1 MSEIRILL
9 VDDRAITRHGLSATL
24 RNIPDLAVVGEAAD
38 IAGAV
43 RQTGALGPDVILVD
57 GMAERAEPTE
67 LMKALSRSLGSS
79 VPAVLILADAPEERF
94 YRAQDE
100 GARGLLLKQSSTE
113 HLCTAIRMVAAG
125 YSLFLASAF
134 PPSAPER
141 NAPMTRGAAPADRL
155 SELTPR
161 ELDVLQKVVQGYT
174 NAEISRKLSLSEG
187 TVKSHIQHMLTKL
200 NLRNRVHAVIYAFE
214 IGLAPA
220 GTPPGPSPAAELPP
234 PADPRRSARRGLEV
248 RAELVAPGD
257 AAEVPRAEVRPVRPP
272 ARSPRPNARVASR
285 SGQPLTRESRH
296 PQGDNARYCA
306 IDA

>member
-9 VDDRAITRHGLSATL
+9 VDDRAITRHGLTATL

-43 RQTGALGPDVILVD
+43 RQTGILGPDVILVD
-57 GMAERAEPTE
+57 GMAERAEPIE
-67 LMKALSRSLGSS
+67 LMKALTRSLGSS

-94 YRAQDE
+94 YQAQNE
-100 GARGLLLKQSSTE
+100 GARGLLLKQSSTD

-141 NAPMTRGAAPADRL
+141 NAPMSPAKAPADRL

-161 ELDVLQKVVQGYT
+161 EFDVLQKVVQGYT

-220 GTPPGPSPAAELPP
+220 AAPRPFPEAGPSPR
-234 PADPRRSARRGLEV
+234 ADARRSARPGLEV
-248 RAELVAPGD
+248 RPESAAQGEP
-257 AAEVPRAEVRPVRPP
+257 AEVPRAEPRPLLPP
-272 ARSPRPNARVASR
+272 ARPARPSVRAAQR
-285 SGQPLTRESRH
+285 SGPQLPRESRH

>member
-9 VDDRAITRHGLSATL
+9 VDDRAISRHGLTATL
-24 RNIPDLAVVGEAAD
+24 RDIPDLAVVGEAAD
-38 IAGAV
+38 IASAV
-43 RQTGALGPDVILVD
+43 HLTETLRPDVVLVD
-57 GMAERAEPTE
+57 GMAESAEPTE
-67 LMKALSRSLGSS
+67 LMKALSRAFGSS

-94 YRAQDE
+94 HQAQHD
-100 GARGLLLKQSSTE
+100 GARGLLLKQSSTD

-134 PPSAPER
+134 SPVAPER
-141 NAPMTRGAAPADRL
+141 NVPTAPLETPADRL

-161 ELDVLQKVVQGYT
+161 EFDVLQKIVQGYT
-174 NAEISRKLSLSEG
+174 NAEISRKLCLSEG

-220 GTPPGPSPAAELPP
+220 TAPAI
-234 PADPRRSARRGLEV
+234 DQRVRGRPRRSSHMDSEAH
-248 RAELVAPGD
+248 AESGAQDD
-257 AAEVPRAEVRPVRPP
+257 AAEAPRAGPPRRQPPLPHPP
-272 ARSPRPNARVASR
+272 AWPASR
-285 SGQPLTRESRH
+285 SGPTFSREPRR
-296 PQGDNARYCA
+296 PQEDNARYCA

>member
-9 VDDRAITRHGLSATL
+9 VDDRAITRHGMAATL
-24 RNIPDLAVVGEAAD
+24 RDIPDLVVVGEAAD
-38 IAGAV
+38 IPSAV
-43 RQTGALGPDVILVD
+43 RQTEALGPDVILVD
-57 GMAERAEPTE
+57 GMAEKAEPSQ
-67 LMKALSRSLGSS
+67 LMKALSRIFGSS

-94 YRAQDE
+94 YQAQNK
-100 GARGLLLKQSSTE
+100 GARGLLLKQSSTD

-125 YSLFLASAF
+125 YSLFLAAAF
-134 PPSAPER
+134 PTTPRR
-141 NAPMTRGAAPADRL
+141 NAPTTPLETPAERL

-161 ELDVLQKVVQGYT
+161 EFDVLQKIVQGYT

-220 GTPPGPSPAAELPP
+220 AAAETVPAIPSPEAVPTPAVPPRSEARWEPAAQDD
-234 PADPRRSARRGLEV
+234 A
-248 RAELVAPGD
+248 VA
-257 AAEVPRAEVRPVRPP
+257 VPRPETPAGRSSVRPSRPG
-272 ARSPRPNARVASR
+272 ARAGQR
-285 SGQPLTRESRH
+285 SGPPLSRESRH
-296 PQGDNARYCA
+296 PQGGNAQYCA

>member
-9 VDDRAITRHGLSATL
+9 VDDRAITRHGLTATL

-67 LMKALSRSLGSS
+67 LMKALSRSLGSP

-100 GARGLLLKQSSTE
+100 GARGLLLKQSSTD

-134 PPSAPER
+134 PPSATER
-141 NAPMTRGAAPADRL
+141 NAPMTPANTPADRL

-161 ELDVLQKVVQGYT
+161 EFDVLQKVVQGYT

-220 GTPPGPSPAAELPP
+220 AAPAPFPATELAPPVE
-234 PADPRRSARRGLEV
+234 PRRSARPGLEV
-248 RAELVAPGD
+248 RAELVVPGD
-257 AAEVPRAEVRPVRPP
+257 AAEVPRAEARPVRPP
-272 ARSPRPNARVASR
+272 ARPPRPNVRAAARP
-285 SGQPLTRESRH
+285 GPQPSRESRH

>member
-1 MSEIRILL
+1 
-9 VDDRAITRHGLSATL
+9 VDDRAITRHGLTASL

-100 GARGLLLKQSSTE
+100 GARGLLLKQSSTD

-134 PPSAPER
+134 PPSATKR
-141 NAPMTRGAAPADRL
+141 NAPMTPANTPADRL

-161 ELDVLQKVVQGYT
+161 EFDVLHKVVQGYT

-220 GTPPGPSPAAELPP
+220 VTPEPFPAAELSP
-234 PADPRRSARRGLEV
+234 PAEPRHSARPGLEV

-257 AAEVPRAEVRPVRPP
+257 AAEVPRAEVRPAWPP
-272 ARSPRPNARVASR
+272 ARPPRPNVRAAAR
-285 SGQPLTRESRH
+285 SGPQLRRESRH